1 MDERRV
7 GVTGHRAL
15 AEPDDVRRRV
25 DAVLDTIDAPLTGV
39 SSLAEG
45 ADRLVAQAVL
55 DRGGR
60 LAVVLPLDAAD
71 YETDFADAASRAEFR
86 RLLDAATAV
95 TTMPPA
101 ATRED
106 AYAAAGAAM
115 LAGCDVLLALW
126 DGEPGRGRGGTAEVV
141 AAARAG
147 GRRVEVVTVT
157 RAVPC

>member
-25 DAVLDTIDAPLTGV
+25 DAFLDAQGAPLVAV

-60 LAVVLPLDAAD
+60 LEVPLPLEQTD
-71 YETDFADAASRAEFR
+71 YETDFADAASVAEFR
-86 RLLDAATAV
+86 RLLAAAATV
-95 TTMPPA
+95 TTVPPS

-106 AYAAAGAAM
+106 AYAAAGAAV
-115 LAGCDVLLALW
+115 LDGADVVLALW

-141 AAARAG
+141 ATARARG
-147 GRRVEVVTVT
+147 LDVVVLTVT